1 MNINEK
7 LEILN
12 IIAIKFNQNNITW
25 AIGGSL
31 LLYFNNI
38 TEHFNDIDLMICEQ
52 DAIKA
57 KELLSDIA
65 ILLAQ
70 KNSEQFKTKHFY
82 QFNLNNLN
90 IDLMAGFTIII
101 NNKTHYYPLL
111 NNDITNIIT
120 INNNVL
126 PLHSISVWRTLYQLM
141 DRVDKVKLIDDSN
154 YSLNKYI

>member
-12 IIAIKFNQNNITW
+12 IIATKFNQNNITW

-38 TEHFNDIDLMICEQ
+38 TEQFNDIDLMICEQ

-65 ILLAQ
+65 ILLPF

-111 NNDITNIIT
+111 NNDITNMIT
-120 INNNVL
+120 TNNTVL
-126 PLHSISVWRTLYQLM
+126 PLHSVSVWRTLYQLM